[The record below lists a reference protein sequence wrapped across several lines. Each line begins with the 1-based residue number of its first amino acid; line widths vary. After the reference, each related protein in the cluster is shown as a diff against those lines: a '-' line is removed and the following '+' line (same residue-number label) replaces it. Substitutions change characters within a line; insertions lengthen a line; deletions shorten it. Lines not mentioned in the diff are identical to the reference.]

1 MSRPQARADLQ
12 TPRDAPTSPAPDA
25 PDIVAPEVREF
36 LLADGAGKSI
46 RAYKKDQNI
55 FTQGESAHGI
65 FYIQRGKIKLTATSE
80 QHKNA
85 VVGILTEG
93 QFFGERCLASNST
106 RATTAV
112 AMEDCV
118 LTSIDKTTM
127 RGALCNDPAFSD
139 TFLTYLLTRNSRI
152 EDDLIDLLFNSSEK
166 RLARLLL
173 LLANFGQE
181 GRPPIIDVNLSQ
193 DTLAKIIGT
202 TRSRVSFF
210 MNRFRKLGYISY
222 VSYSSTIK
230 VHSSLLDAV
239 LREKPV
245 IRQDD

>member
-1 MSRPQARADLQ
+1 MSRPRPKAGLQ
-12 TPRDAPTSPAPDA
+12 TPHDAPTPLAPDA
-25 PDIVAPEVREF
+25 PDISAPKVQEF
-36 LLADGAGKSI
+36 LLADGVGKSI

-55 FTQGESAHGI
+55 FIQGEIAHGV
-65 FYIQRGKIKLTATSE
+65 FYIQRGKVKLSATSE
-80 QHKNA
+80 QGKNA
-85 VVGILTEG
+85 VVGILTER
-93 QFFGERCLASNST
+93 QFFGERCLASHAA
-106 RATTAV
+106 RAMTAT

-118 LTSIDKTTM
+118 LTSIDKTIM
-127 RGALCNDPAFSD
+127 RAALRDDLAFSD
-139 TFLTYLLTRNSRI
+139 AFLTYLLTRNIRI

-181 GRPPIIDVNLSQ
+181 GRSPITDVNLSQ

-210 MNRFRKLGYISY
+210 MNRFRRSGYVSY
-222 VSYSSTIK
+222 VSFSSTIK

-239 LREKPV
+239 LHEKRAS
-245 IRQDD
+245 RQDG